1 MPAAA
6 RESHPYSGGV
16 RHFDLAI
23 IGTGSANSIP
33 GPALDHWSI
42 AVLEHGRFGGTC
54 MNVGCIPTKMFVWPA
69 DLAAGAVEAA
79 RFGVDASVN
88 AVHWPAIRDRIFGRI
103 DAIEAGGR
111 EYRTGPRTPN
121 QTVYTGSA
129 KFVDAHTIDT
139 GTGETITA
147 DRVVIGAGG
156 RPVLPG
162 IPGLDDPGVR
172 PLVHTSDTVMRID
185 DLPRRLLIIG
195 GGYIASEF
203 AHVFASFGVRVTQ
216 AVRGDRLL
224 PKHDRDVSAVF
235 TADAAARYDL
245 QLNTRVTAAA
255 AAETGL
261 TATLD
266 GPGGPADLPFD
277 LILVAIG
284 RTPNTDLINA
294 AAAGVDLHP
303 DGRIMVD
310 PQQRTS
316 VEGLWALGD
325 ISSDYALK
333 HVANAEARTVAHNL
347 VHPDELVATD
357 HRFVPAAVF
366 THPQV
371 ANVGITEEQAQHRGL
386 RYAVKTQKYGDVAA
400 GWARE
405 DSVHFAKI
413 LADPSTGLLLGAH
426 LIGPEAATVIQPL
439 IQAMSFGQTAREL
452 GRGQYWIHPAL
463 PEVVENALLGLEL
476 DPEVS

>member
-1 MPAAA
+1 M
-6 RESHPYSGGV
+6 
-16 RHFDLAI
+16 RHFDLVI

-33 GPALDHWSI
+33 GPAFDDLSI
-42 AVLEHGRFGGTC
+42 AILEKGKFGGTC
-54 MNVGCIPTKMFVWPA
+54 TNVGCIPTKMFVWPA
-69 DLAAGAVEAA
+69 DLAAGAVEAS

-121 QTVYTGSA
+121 QTVYTGTA
-129 KFVDAHTIDT
+129 KFLDAHTIDT
-139 GTGETITA
+139 GTGEIITG
-147 DRVVIGAGG
+147 DRIVIGAGG
-156 RPVLPG
+156 RPLLPP
-162 IPGLDDPGVR
+162 IPGLDDPALQ

-185 DLPRRLLIIG
+185 DLPARLLIIG

-203 AHVFASFGVRVTQ
+203 AHVFASFGTEVTQ

-235 TADAAARYDL
+235 TADADARYDL
-245 QLNTRVTAAA
+245 RLHTRVTSVAAA
-255 AAETGL
+255 DSGVL
-261 TATLD
+261 VTLD
-266 GPGGPADLPFD
+266 GPDGSTEVLYD
-277 LILVAIG
+277 LILVAVG
-284 RTPNTDLINA
+284 RVPNTDLIDA
-294 AAAGVDLHP
+294 AAAGLELHP
-303 DGRIMVD
+303 DGRIKVD
-310 PQQRTS
+310 AQQRTT
-316 VEGLWALGD
+316 VDGIWALGD

-347 VHPDELVATD
+347 AHPDDLVATD

-366 THPQV
+366 SHPQV
-371 ANVGITEEQAQHRGL
+371 ANVGLTEEQAKEQGL
-386 RYAVKTQKYGDVAA
+386 RFVTKTQQYGDIAA

-405 DSVHFAKI
+405 DSVHFAKL

-426 LIGPEAATVIQPL
+426 IVGPEAATIIQPL
-439 IQAMSFGQTAREL
+439 IQAMSFGQSVREL

-463 PEVVENALLGLEL
+463 PELVENALLGLEL
-476 DPEVS
+476 DPVPVPPHAD